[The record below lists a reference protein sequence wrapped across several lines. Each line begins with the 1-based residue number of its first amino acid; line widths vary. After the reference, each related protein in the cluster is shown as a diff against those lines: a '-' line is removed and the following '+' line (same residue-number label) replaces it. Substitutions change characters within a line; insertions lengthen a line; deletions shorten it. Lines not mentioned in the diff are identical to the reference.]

1 MIDNRSNSVRYRFE
15 SADAKIEILE
25 SAVGRCLGW
34 FSNTLD
40 FIACFPQKNVIYF
53 HQFQAALFA
62 SKGGVR

>member
-34 FSNTLD
+34 FSNTHD
-40 FIACFPQKNVIYF
+40 FIACFRQKT
-53 HQFQAALFA
+53 
-62 SKGGVR
+62 

>member
-40 FIACFPQKNVIYF
+40 FIACFPKKRDLLPPIPSSSF
-53 HQFQAALFA
+53 C
-62 SKGGVR
+62 